1 MDPLDT
7 SLVVRIK
14 IGHQPRY
21 LLALL
26 WFGMVAVFL
35 LVLFPHSDL
44 LSIFLVAAF
53 VAGVVA
59 LALLIL
65 PQFNYLELRRDGFV
79 VQHGRVSA
87 QYHWRDVRRI
97 GVVTEGERSFIALD
111 LVATV
116 SVKGRE
122 KTQATWGYDLVL
134 QEHYELATQEV
145 ANMMLA
151 YRNQI
156 KG

>member
-1 MDPLDT
+1 MDPIDT

-26 WFGMVAVFL
+26 WFGMMAVLL

-44 LSIFLVAAF
+44 FGIFLVAAF
-53 VAGVVA
+53 VSGVAA
-59 LALLIL
+59 LALFIL
-65 PQFNYLELRRDGFV
+65 PQFNYLELRREGFV
-79 VQHGRVSA
+79 VQHGRIA
-87 QYHWRDVRRI
+87 RQYRWRDVRRI
-97 GVVTEGERSFIALD
+97 GVVGAGEQTYVALD
-111 LVATV
+111 LLPTV

-122 KTQATWGYDLVL
+122 KNQAAWGYDLVL

-145 ANMMLA
+145 ANMMMA
-151 YRNQI
+151 YRSQI
-156 KG
+156 RG